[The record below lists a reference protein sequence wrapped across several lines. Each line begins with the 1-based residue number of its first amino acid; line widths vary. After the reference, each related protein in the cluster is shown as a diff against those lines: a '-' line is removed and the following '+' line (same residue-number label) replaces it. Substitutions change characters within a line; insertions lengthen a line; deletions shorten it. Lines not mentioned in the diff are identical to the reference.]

1 LQASFFAQLAA
12 ADKGLRAAGTCWAK
26 GAACCKARGLRDR
39 LEVVAMSVPSQS
51 QRSWPIGLLALLA
64 VAGVLYILMLI
75 NASSHPA
82 GGGESSIAA
91 ALEALYLTAALWI
104 VLVCML
110 IVGGVGGTMPR
121 WAGWL
126 AGILVPASGVANIVA
141 VDMCSRHMP
150 WAIVILLLLA
160 PLLAFYALWAR
171 LPWLKAELPA
181 ERISVAVWGAVFV
194 LSVASYVLAA

>member
-1 LQASFFAQLAA
+1 LQASFFAQLTA
-12 ADKGLRAAGTCWAK
+12 ADKGLRAAGPCWAK
-26 GAACCKARGLRDR
+26 EAACGKVRGDR
-39 LEVVAMSVPSQS
+39 LEAAAMSVPSQS

-91 ALEALYLTAALWI
+91 ALEALYFTAALWI

-110 IVGGVGGTMPR
+110 IVGGVGGSMPR
-121 WAGWL
+121 WAAWL
-126 AGILVPASGVANIVA
+126 SGILVPASGVANITA

-150 WAIVILLLLA
+150 WAIVFLLLLA

-171 LPWLKAELPA
+171 LPWLQAKLPA
-181 ERISVAVWGAVFV
+181 ERTSVAVWGAVFV
-194 LSVASYVLAA
+194 LSVASFVLAA